1 MDSSVYGRKQNTQGM
16 YTPTGSK
23 EKKVAEVGMV
33 KVTTASVDPGTVVIH
48 LHHAP
53 AEQTNKNAH
62 MHIMPPQKNHQQQKQ
77 GSLVKCLQLNNC
89 KIISMP

>member
-62 MHIMPPQKNHQQQKQ
+62 MHIMPPQKKPTTTKTRVL
-77 GSLVKCLQLNNC
+77 SEVLAAEQL
-89 KIISMP
+89 